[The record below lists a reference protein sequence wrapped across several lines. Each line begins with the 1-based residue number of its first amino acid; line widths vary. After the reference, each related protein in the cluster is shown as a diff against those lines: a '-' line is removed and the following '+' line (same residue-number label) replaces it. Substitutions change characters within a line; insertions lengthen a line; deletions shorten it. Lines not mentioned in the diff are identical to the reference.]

1 VADVPLPAIFG
12 PGQGK
17 KDSAMTDPAPS
28 AVPLSILTGFLGSHQ
43 LTRRKVIS
51 LLGGAAAW
59 PLAARGAA
67 DSEAILLRADEV
79 IE

>member
-1 VADVPLPAIFG
+1 MLDANAFYTRQAEGLVFVPAIFG

-51 LLGGAAAW
+51 AHAGDVEGTDQQDG
-59 PLAARGAA
+59 PQ
-67 DSEAILLRADEV
+67 
-79 IE
+79 